1 MINSHP
7 GLPEFDYVKPASLQ
21 EASRFLAEHSGEARP
36 FSGGTDCFVRMRDGF
51 MKPRYM
57 VDVKGLEGT
66 ACWNTIQPLASTI
79 GAAVPM
85 NQVARC
91 REAIEFI
98 SIAGRSR
105 KLGGQLPVAFAC
117 FHYRQH
123 LQRIACWRFD
133 RRLSGDGRRIEHS
146 RCGWNAQT
154 TSGWF
159 LFYRPRQDVL
169 KPGDVVV
176 SITIPQPPKGHGHSF
191 VKLNRNKVGDLSIV
205 AVTAYAYR
213 TSEMASGYHFSVSLT
228 SVAPTP
234 LMVQSVTD
242 LARRRSH
249 HRRDAVGSR
258 PGCHGCRHRRLT
270 MCAVLPVIAKYMVRN
285 LAHRALTEVWAQVK

>member
-66 ACWNTIQPLASTI
+66 RVLEYDPATGLTI

-91 REAIEFI
+91 REAIECYPLLVEAVN
-98 SIAGRSR
+98 SVASYQLRSR
-105 KLGGQLPVAFAC
+105 ASIIGNICNASPAGDSIGACLVMGGVLNIHGV
-117 FHYRQH
+117 
-123 LQRIACWRFD
+123 
-133 RRLSGDGRRIEHS
+133 DGMRKQPLA
-146 RCGWNAQT
+146 GFFT
-154 TSGWF
+154 GPGKT
-159 LFYRPRQDVL
+159 VL

-242 LARRRSH
+242 LLGAGPITEETLSAAAQAAMDAATPIDDVRGTARYR
-249 HRRDAVGSR
+249 
-258 PGCHGCRHRRLT
+258 
-270 MCAVLPVIAKYMVRN
+270 KYMVRN

>member
-66 ACWNTIQPLASTI
+66 RVLEYDPATGLTI

-91 REAIEFI
+91 REAIEYYPLLVEAVN
-98 SIAGRSR
+98 SVASYQLRSR
-105 KLGGQLPVAFAC
+105 ASIIGNICNASPAGDSIGACLVMGGVLNIHGV
-117 FHYRQH
+117 
-123 LQRIACWRFD
+123 
-133 RRLSGDGRRIEHS
+133 DGMRKQPLA
-146 RCGWNAQT
+146 GFFT
-154 TSGWF
+154 GPGKT
-159 LFYRPRQDVL
+159 VL

-242 LARRRSH
+242 LLGAGPITEETLSAAAQAAMDAATPIDDVRGTARYR
-249 HRRDAVGSR
+249 
-258 PGCHGCRHRRLT
+258 
-270 MCAVLPVIAKYMVRN
+270 KYMVRN